1 MCNLDNLSTLVQR
14 WKDVEGIKPQNDQ
27 KFIDAFSKC
36 LIEADCEDFTFDGD
50 GAYFGKQVTWEVDS
64 QYRGSR
70 DPHLNFE
77 IAYSDKEIR
86 VYDGRNNG
94 FWVCE
99 YISMNKDHL
108 SFNCLKETLF
118 QKLQEVFG
126 IS

>member
-1 MCNLDNLSTLVQR
+1 MCNLDNLSTMVQR
-14 WKDVEGIKPQNDQ
+14 WKDVEGVKPQNDQ

-36 LIEADCEDFTFDGD
+36 LVEANYEDFTFGGD

-64 QYRGSR
+64 QYWGIR

-99 YISMNKDHL
+99 YISMNKDHE
-108 SFNCLKETLF
+108 SFNYLKETLF

-126 IS
+126 MS

>member
-1 MCNLDNLSTLVQR
+1 MCNLDNLSTMVQR

-36 LIEADCEDFTFDGD
+36 LLEANYEDFTFDGD

-64 QYRGSR
+64 QYWGIR

-77 IAYSDKEIR
+77 IAYPDKEIR

-99 YISMNKDHL
+99 YISMNKDHE
-108 SFNCLKETLF
+108 SFNYLKEALF

-126 IS
+126 MS